1 MRAEV
6 GLASRYFAIS
16 IHINLFLFG
25 RCCEFAFSIFG
36 FLFHFLFL
44 GFCLLVDFD
53 LLENGLLTLFV
64 YSVSLLPGCF
74 RCRIRVFI
82 VYFLLLGFCL
92 LVDLVFRVRLLRPM
106 RPGWAQTFIIGSHV
120 VPSCLVI
127 FFCVTRWF
135 SLLSFHLADFFI
147 VYKKRVDR

>member
-6 GLASRYFAIS
+6 GRRGRDFAIS
-16 IHINLFLFG
+16 IHINSFAFG
-25 RCCEFAFSIFG
+25 CRCEFAFSFFG
-36 FLFHFLFL
+36 FLLHYFL

-82 VYFLLLGFCL
+82 DYLLLLGFCL
-92 LVDLVFRVRLLRPM
+92 L
-106 RPGWAQTFIIGSHV
+106 
-120 VPSCLVI
+120 
-127 FFCVTRWF
+127 
-135 SLLSFHLADFFI
+135 AD
-147 VYKKRVDR
+147 

>member
-6 GLASRYFAIS
+6 VSANRDFAIS

-25 RCCEFAFSIFG
+25 CCCEFAFSVFG
-36 FLFHFLFL
+36 FLFHLFL

-82 VYFLLLGFCL
+82 AYKTRVVQLL
-92 LVDLVFRVRLLRPM
+92 
-106 RPGWAQTFIIGSHV
+106 
-120 VPSCLVI
+120 
-127 FFCVTRWF
+127 
-135 SLLSFHLADFFI
+135 
-147 VYKKRVDR
+147 